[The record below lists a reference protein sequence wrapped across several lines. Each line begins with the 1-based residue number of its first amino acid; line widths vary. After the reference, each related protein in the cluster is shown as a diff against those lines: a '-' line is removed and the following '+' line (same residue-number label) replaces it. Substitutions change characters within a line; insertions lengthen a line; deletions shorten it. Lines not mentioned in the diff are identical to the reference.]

1 MNPLRS
7 LAAKLSLL
15 TCLFVLGVI
24 GLMARQIFTGIED
37 GLIGEMK
44 VRAEFFARS
53 SREAIFP
60 KLDPFSLHFHVE
72 EMVREKAVTYAA
84 VLDKD
89 GTVLSHSDPSLI
101 GGKLSGPFAR
111 RALAS
116 GAIELDRSRDKNGAL
131 SYGLSAPVMVGPRR
145 VGTALI
151 GFNQN
156 SLQEA
161 LRGPRRRITAI
172 AAAAT
177 LASVLGTVLIVG
189 WITRALPKLAAAARE
204 AGRGNFGVRVDVK
217 TRDEIGTLA
226 RAFNE
231 MTVANALMFRGLQE
245 EKEKL
250 ANIFNDTREGLV
262 LSDPQGRVLLMN
274 PSARALLGRQDRP
287 AATLAE
293 ATTPDFTPKPAL
305 AVLLGGEARITP
317 FELHRADP
325 KLLILSGVADRL
337 GDRNVHAGFLFI
349 FHDATLEKR
358 SEVLARNFLSLVSHK
373 LRTPLAIALGYH
385 ELLQGQAGELT
396 KDQRTMLAKIQ
407 GEDEKL
413 LRIVEKLITFT
424 AVQSPENIVLDRQE
438 TALGAVVD
446 AALKGLSL
454 DADPAVTLVWDAAGA
469 ASLPKAK
476 LDPFLVKEAV
486 ANLVENA
493 VKFNKSKSK
502 RVELSA
508 RREDGFLKLSVKDDG
523 PGIPGEEQPKLFRKF
538 YQIDSDFT
546 GQVPGF
552 GVGLAFVKNVAEA
565 HGGTAGLHSVPGS
578 GSEFYFTVPLVPPKA
593 AS

>member
-24 GLMARQIFTGIED
+24 GLMAKQIVSGIEE

-72 EMVREKAVTYAA
+72 EMIKEKAVTYAA

-89 GTVLSHSDPSLI
+89 GKVLSHSDPTRI
-101 GGKLSGPFAR
+101 GDALADPFAR

-116 GAIELDRSRDKNGAL
+116 PGVELGRSTGKDGVPV
-131 SYGLSAPVMVGPRR
+131 YDLSAPVFVGTRR

-151 GFNQN
+151 GFDQG
-156 SLQEA
+156 SLSEA
-161 LRGPRRRITAI
+161 LRGSKRRITAI
-172 AAAAT
+172 AATAT
-177 LASVLGTVLIVG
+177 LFSIVGTVLIVG

-204 AGRGNFGVRVDVK
+204 AGRGNFSVQVEVRS
-217 TRDEIGTLA
+217 RDEIGTLA

-231 MTVANALMFRGLQE
+231 MTVANSILFQGLQE

-262 LSDPQGRVLLMN
+262 LTDPQGRILLMN
-274 PSARALLGRQDRP
+274 PSARALLGRQDKP
-287 AATLAE
+287 VSTWAE
-293 ATTPDFTPKPAL
+293 AVQPDYEAKPAL
-305 AVLLGGEARITP
+305 PLLLAGESRITP
-317 FELHRADP
+317 FELQRAEP
-325 KLLILSGVADRL
+325 KLLILAGVADRL
-337 GDRNVHAGFLFI
+337 GELGAHAGFLLI

-358 SEVLARNFLSLVSHK
+358 SEVLSRSFLSLVSHK

-385 ELLQGQAGELT
+385 ELLQGESQAFT
-396 KDQRTMLAKIQ
+396 ADQKSMLAKIQ

-424 AVQSPENIVLDRQE
+424 AVQSPENIVLDRKE
-438 TALGAVVD
+438 TALASVVD
-446 AALKGLSL
+446 AALRGLAL
-454 DADPAVTLVWDAAGA
+454 ENNPAVALVWDSAAAGT
-469 ASLPKAK
+469 LPKTR
-476 LDPFLVKEAV
+476 LDPFLMKEVV

-493 VKFNKSKSK
+493 VKFNKGRKK
-502 RVELSA
+502 NVA
-508 RREDGFLKLSVKDDG
+508 IAATREDGFLKLSVKDDG

-565 HGGTAGLHSVPGS
+565 HGGSAGLHSSPGE
-578 GSEFYFTVPLVPPKA
+578 GSVFYFTVPLG
-593 AS
+593 

>member
-24 GLMARQIFTGIED
+24 GLMARQIVGGIEE

-72 EMVREKAVTYAA
+72 EMVKEKAVTYAA
-84 VLDKD
+84 VIDKD
-89 GTVLSHSDPSLI
+89 GTVLSHSDPTRIGDKLTDPFSL
-101 GGKLSGPFAR
+101 

-116 GAIELDRSRDKNGAL
+116 DGIELRRSPDMT
-131 SYGLSAPVMVGPRR
+131 YDLSAPIIVGPRR
-145 VGTALI
+145 VGTARI
-151 GFNQN
+151 GFNKQ
-156 SLQEA
+156 SLEEA
-161 LRGPRRRITAI
+161 LRGPKRRISLI
-172 AAAAT
+172 AAAAIA
-177 LASVLGTVLIVG
+177 LSVLGTILIVS

-204 AGRGNFGVRVDVK
+204 AGRGNFDVRVDVK
-217 TRDEIGTLA
+217 SRDEIGTLA

-231 MTVANALMFRGLQE
+231 MTIANSLLFRGLQE

-250 ANIFNDTREGLV
+250 ADIFNDTREGLI
-262 LSDPQGRVLLMN
+262 LSDPSGRILLMN

-287 AATLAE
+287 AGTLAE
-293 ATTPDFTPKPAL
+293 ATLDYKAKPEL
-305 AVLLGGEARITP
+305 PAVLAGGARITP
-317 FELHRADP
+317 FELQRSEP

-337 GDRNVHAGFLFI
+337 GDDGGVHAGFLLI

-358 SEVLARNFLSLVSHK
+358 GETLARNFLSLVSHK

-385 ELLQGQAGELT
+385 ELLQSESERFSA
-396 KDQRTMLAKIQ
+396 DQKKMLAKIQ

-413 LRIVEKLITFT
+413 ARLVEDLIKFT
-424 AVQSPENIVLDRQE
+424 AVQSPEGIVLDR
-438 TALGAVVD
+438 TVTSLASVIDSALRG
-446 AALKGLSL
+446 LKLEKN
-454 DADPAVTLVWDAAGA
+454 PAIEIVWDAKAAGM
-469 ASLPKAK
+469 LPQARI
-476 LDPFLVKEAV
+476 DGFLLKEAV
-486 ANLVENA
+486 ANLIENA
-493 VKFNKSKSK
+493 VKFNRSPRK
-502 RVELSA
+502 RVEIA
-508 RREDGFLKLSVKDDG
+508 ATREGDFLRVSVQDDG

-538 YQIDSDFT
+538 YQIDPDFT

-552 GVGLAFVKNVAEA
+552 GLGLAFVKNVAEA
-565 HGGTAGLHSVPGS
+565 HGGAAGLRSAPGEGSV
-578 GSEFYFTVPLVPPKA
+578 FYFTVPL
-593 AS
+593 S

>member
-24 GLMARQIFTGIED
+24 GLMSRQIVSGIEE

-72 EMVREKAVTYAA
+72 EMVKEKAVTYAA
-84 VLDKD
+84 VVDKD
-89 GTVLSHSDPSLI
+89 GVVLSHSDPTRI
-101 GGKLSGPFAR
+101 GDKLLDPFSR
-111 RALAS
+111 RALDS
-116 GAIELDRSRDKNGAL
+116 GAIELRRSRDKDGGPV
-131 SYGLSAPVMVGPRR
+131 YELSAPIMVGPRR
-145 VGTALI
+145 VGTALM
-151 GFNQN
+151 GFNEQ
-156 SLQEA
+156 SLDEA
-161 LRGPRRRITAI
+161 LRGPKRRITVITAVAI
-172 AAAAT
+172 VFSA
-177 LASVLGTVLIVG
+177 LGTILIVG

-204 AGRGNFGVRVDVK
+204 AGRGNFTVQVQVK
-217 TRDEIGTLA
+217 SRDEIGVLA

-231 MTVANALMFRGLQE
+231 MTIANSILFQGLQE

-250 ANIFNDTREGLV
+250 AKIFNDTREGLV
-262 LSDPQGRVLLMN
+262 LTDPQGRVLLMN
-274 PSARALLGRQDRP
+274 ASAKALLGLQDK
-287 AATLAE
+287 AAANLAE
-293 ATTPDFTPKPAL
+293 AVEPGYKAKPAL
-305 AVLLGGEARITP
+305 PVLLAGSARITP
-317 FELHRADP
+317 FELQRDEP

-337 GDRNVHAGFLFI
+337 GEAGAHAGFLFI

-358 SEVLARNFLSLVSHK
+358 SEVLSRNFLSLVSHK

-385 ELLQGQAGELT
+385 ELLQGSA
-396 KDQRTMLAKIQ
+396 KDMPEAQKKMLAKIQ

-438 TALGAVVD
+438 TSLASVVET
-446 AALKGLSL
+446 ALKGLAL
-454 DADPAVTLVWDAAGA
+454 EGNKAVTLTWNAEGA
-469 ASLPKAK
+469 AKLPKVK
-476 LDPFLVKEAV
+476 LDAFLVKEVV

-493 VKFNKSKSK
+493 VKFNKGERK
-502 RVELSA
+502 RVEISA
-508 RREDGFLKLSVKDDG
+508 AREDGFLKLSVKDDG

-565 HGGTAGLHSVPGS
+565 HGGTAGLRSAPGEGSV
-578 GSEFYFTVPLVPPKA
+578 FYFTVPLG
-593 AS
+593 

>member
-24 GLMARQIFTGIED
+24 GLMARQIVGGIEE

-72 EMVREKAVTYAA
+72 EMVKEKAVTYAA

-89 GTVLSHSDPSLI
+89 GKVLSHSDPTRIGDRSADPFSL
-101 GGKLSGPFAR
+101 

-116 GAIELDRSRDKNGAL
+116 DGVELERSRDKNGDL
-131 SYGLSAPVMVGPRR
+131 VYDLSAPIIVGPRR
-145 VGTALI
+145 VGTALL
-151 GFNQN
+151 GFNQK
-156 SLQEA
+156 SLEEA
-161 LRGPRRRITAI
+161 LRGPKRRITLIAATAI
-172 AAAAT
+172 A
-177 LASVLGTVLIVG
+177 LSVLGTILIVS

-204 AGRGNFGVRVDVK
+204 AGRGNFDVRVEVK
-217 TRDEIGTLA
+217 SRDEIGTLA

-231 MTVANALMFRGLQE
+231 MTIANSLLFRGLQE

-250 ANIFNDTREGLV
+250 ADIFNDTREGLI
-262 LSDPQGRVLLMN
+262 LSDPSGRILLMN
-274 PSARALLGRQDRP
+274 PAARALLGRQDKT

-293 ATTPDFTPKPAL
+293 ALLDYKAKPEL
-305 AVLLGGEARITP
+305 PSVLGGAARITP
-317 FELHRADP
+317 IELQRTEP

-337 GDRNVHAGFLFI
+337 GDGGVHAGFLFI

-358 SEVLARNFLSLVSHK
+358 GETMARNFLSLVSHK

-385 ELLQGQAGELT
+385 ELLQGETERFSA
-396 KDQRTMLAKIQ
+396 DQKKMLAKIQ

-413 LRIVEKLITFT
+413 ARLVEDLIKFT
-424 AVQSPENIVLDRQE
+424 AVQSPENIVLERKE
-438 TALGAVVD
+438 VSLSSVVD
-446 AALKGLSL
+446 AALRGLKL
-454 DADPAVTLVWDAAGA
+454 EANPAVAIFWDAKA
-469 ASLPKAK
+469 AEKLPPVRI
-476 LDPFLVKEAV
+476 DGFLLKEAA
-486 ANLVENA
+486 ANLIENA
-493 VKFNKSKSK
+493 VKFNRAERK
-502 RVELSA
+502 RVEISVT
-508 RREDGFLKLSVKDDG
+508 REGNSLTLSVKDDG

-538 YQIDSDFT
+538 YQIDPDFT

-552 GVGLAFVKNVAEA
+552 GLGLAFVKNVAEA
-565 HGGTAGLHSVPGS
+565 HGGVAGLRSAPGEGSVFYFSVPLS
-578 GSEFYFTVPLVPPKA
+578 
-593 AS
+593 

>member
-1 MNPLRS
+1 MMNPLRS

-72 EMVREKAVTYAA
+72 EMVKEKAVTYAA

-89 GTVLSHSDPSLI
+89 GVVLSHSDPTRIGDRLADPFSL
-101 GGKLSGPFAR
+101 
-111 RALAS
+111 RALGS
-116 GAIELDRSRDKNGAL
+116 EVVELDRSTSKDGVPM
-131 SYGLSAPVMVGPRR
+131 YDLSAPILVGPRR
-145 VGTALI
+145 VGTARI
-151 GFNQN
+151 GFDQR
-156 SLQEA
+156 SLSEA
-161 LRGPRRRITAI
+161 LRAPKRRITEI
-172 AAAAT
+172 AAVAT
-177 LASVLGTVLIVG
+177 LFSIIGTAMIVS

-204 AGRGNFGVRVDVK
+204 AGRGNFSVQVHVK
-217 TRDEIGTLA
+217 SRDEIGTLA

-231 MTVANALMFRGLQE
+231 MTIANSLLFRGLQE

-262 LSDPQGRVLLMN
+262 LTDPQGRVLLMN
-274 PSARALLGRQDRP
+274 PSARSLLGRQDRP
-287 AATLAE
+287 ASTLAE
-293 ATTPDFTPKPAL
+293 ATSPDFAPKPPL
-305 AVLLGGEARITP
+305 PVLLSGSSRITP
-317 FELHRADP
+317 FELQRSEP

-337 GDRNVHAGFLFI
+337 GDHNVHAGFLFI

-385 ELLQGQAGELT
+385 ELLQGQAQEFT
-396 KDQRTMLAKIQ
+396 KDQKMMLAKIQ

-438 TALGAVVD
+438 TALAAVVD
-446 AALKGLSL
+446 AALRGLKL
-454 DADPAVTLVWDAAGA
+454 GENPAVALLWNSAEAEK
-469 ASLPKAK
+469 LPKAK
-476 LDPFLVKEAV
+476 LDPFLMKEVV

-493 VKFNKSKSK
+493 VKFNKGKKKS
-502 RVELSA
+502 VEISA
-508 RREDGFLKLSVKDDG
+508 TREDGFLRLSVKDDG

-565 HGGTAGLHSVPGS
+565 HGGTAGLRSAPGEGSVFS
-578 GSEFYFTVPLVPPKA
+578 FTVPLT
-593 AS
+593 